1 MLAKQHIITDD
12 EAQSII
18 NELKNIQSD
27 FEEGKLKFKALED
40 IHLNIEH
47 ELIQRIGEAGENCIL
62 VVAVMIKLPQIC
74 ICILKNKFNTLLN
87 L

>member
-27 FEEGKLKFKALED
+27 FEEGQLEFKASLED
-40 IHLNIEH
+40 IHLNIEA
-47 ELIQRIGEAGENCIL
+47 RAYSTYWRSWWKT
-62 VVAVMIKLPQIC
+62 AYWS
-74 ICILKNKFNTLLN
+74 
-87 L
+87 